1 MKILVTGA
9 AGFIGSFVAEAFLAE
24 GHTVLGVDD
33 LSSGFERNIPRG
45 IEFHRL
51 DIRSD
56 GCFKKILEFRPQVI
70 SHLAA
75 QVDVRKSV
83 ADPVWDADVNVLG
96 TIRLLWA
103 AKAAGTRKF
112 IFSSTGGAIY
122 GEQDVFP
129 AAEMHPCRPVSAY
142 GTSKLCAEHYTAYF
156 RRAGGP
162 AYVALRY
169 SNVFGPRQDPH
180 GEAGVVA
187 IFCMR
192 LLSGHTPI
200 IFGDGSQTRDFVYVE
215 DVARANVLAMGKD
228 LEGIYNIGTG
238 VETSVS
244 TLASILIR
252 MTGFQGTVEHRPPR
266 EGEQQR
272 SVIDPLLAAKELGW
286 KSTLG
291 LEQGLEKTVQY
302 FRKFLGQKQAQD

>member
-1 MKILVTGA
+1 
-9 AGFIGSFVAEAFLAE
+9 
-24 GHTVLGVDD
+24 
-33 LSSGFERNIPRG
+33 
-45 IEFHRL
+45 
-51 DIRSD
+51 
-56 GCFKKILEFRPQVI
+56 
-70 SHLAA
+70 
-75 QVDVRKSV
+75 
-83 ADPVWDADVNVLG
+83 
-96 TIRLLWA
+96 
-103 AKAAGTRKF
+103 
-112 IFSSTGGAIY
+112 
-122 GEQDVFP
+122 
-129 AAEMHPCRPVSAY
+129 
-142 GTSKLCAEHYTAYF
+142 
-156 RRAGGP
+156 
-162 AYVALRY
+162 
-169 SNVFGPRQDPH
+169 
-180 GEAGVVA
+180 
-187 IFCMR
+187 MR

>member
-1 MKILVTGA
+1 
-9 AGFIGSFVAEAFLAE
+9 
-24 GHTVLGVDD
+24 
-33 LSSGFERNIPRG
+33 
-45 IEFHRL
+45 
-51 DIRSD
+51 
-56 GCFKKILEFRPQVI
+56 VI

-129 AAEMHPCRPVSAY
+129 AAETHPCRPVSAY